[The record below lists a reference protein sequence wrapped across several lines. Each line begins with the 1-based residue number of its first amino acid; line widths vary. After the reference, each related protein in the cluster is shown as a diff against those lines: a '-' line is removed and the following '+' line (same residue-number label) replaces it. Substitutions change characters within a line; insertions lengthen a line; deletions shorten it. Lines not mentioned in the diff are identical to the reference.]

1 MGAVTVLFR
10 VPVPTS
16 TILFNVASRVVST
29 LVVSG
34 EDERG
39 LFPSRGRLL
48 MDRHL
53 LFVLGWLFA
62 LFSGH
67 SSTSRS
73 RAFCLLNCRHLEQ
86 GLHLVSDAPRLGVRR
101 LRHVSQQHCCCHNV
115 LSRSRETADGLLRLC
130 VSDDL
135 PVYLSSSSAD
145 TSARRVRQILLE
157 DLLKQNKALAIL
169 VKLCLELS

>member
-1 MGAVTVLFR
+1 MGAVTTLFR
-10 VPVPTS
+10 VPVPTA
-16 TILFNVASRVVST
+16 TIFFNVASCVVPT
-29 LVVSG
+29 LVVDG

-39 LFPSRGRLL
+39 LFSSRGWLL
-48 MDRHL
+48 MDQHL
-53 LFVLGWLFA
+53 LFVLGWLVT
-62 LFSGH
+62 LFSGR

-73 RAFCLLNCRHLEQ
+73 RTFGLLNCRHLEQ
-86 GLHLVSDAPRLGVRR
+86 GLHLVPDAPRLGVRR
-101 LRHVSQQHCCCHNV
+101 LWHVSQQHCCCHNV
-115 LSRSRETADGLLRLC
+115 LAYSRETADGLLRLC

-145 TSARRVRQILLE
+145 TSARRVRQVLLE